1 MQSADSKT
9 SKFLI
14 ASIVVLDAMGIGIII
29 PVLPNLLTDVLNDNS
44 LGDAALWGGILA
56 SIFAIMQFLF
66 SPVLGTLSDQVGRK
80 PVLVIALFFM
90 IFYYLIMAWAQSIWL
105 LLFGRIIGGITA
117 ATHSTAS
124 AYMADISKPE
134 EKARNFGLIGAGFG
148 IGFVLGPI
156 IGGLLGELGPR
167 APFYMAAALS
177 AINLA
182 LCILMLPETVTDKIR
197 KTFTWR
203 GANPLGAFV
212 AISKFDSLRP
222 LLIVMLFYAIGT
234 AVYASIW
241 PFYTAEK
248 FDWDPGMIGLSL
260 TAYGICFAIVQGTLV
275 GPCIKKFG
283 ERNTVFI
290 GFVFEMMALLAIAI
304 VWNGWLLIALTPL
317 ASLGVISTPA
327 IQAMMSK
334 RIDDKSQGA
343 LQGVLGSTNAIAMI
357 VTPLLMT
364 WLFSI
369 FSDRNGAVY
378 FPGAPFLAATFLILI
393 CVVLFFRIRHPSGS

>member
-1 MQSADSKT
+1 
-9 SKFLI
+9 
-14 ASIVVLDAMGIGIII
+14 
-29 PVLPNLLTDVLNDNS
+29 
-44 LGDAALWGGILA
+44 
-56 SIFAIMQFLF
+56 
-66 SPVLGTLSDQVGRK
+66 
-80 PVLVIALFFM
+80 
-90 IFYYLIMAWAQSIWL
+90 
-105 LLFGRIIGGITA
+105 
-117 ATHSTAS
+117 
-124 AYMADISKPE
+124 
-134 EKARNFGLIGAGFG
+134 
-148 IGFVLGPI
+148 
-156 IGGLLGELGPR
+156 
-167 APFYMAAALS
+167 
-177 AINLA
+177 
-182 LCILMLPETVTDKIR
+182 
-197 KTFTWR
+197 
-203 GANPLGAFV
+203 
-212 AISKFDSLRP
+212 
-222 LLIVMLFYAIGT
+222 
-234 AVYASIW
+234 
-241 PFYTAEK
+241 
-248 FDWDPGMIGLSL
+248 MIGLSL
-260 TAYGICFAIVQGTLV
+260 TAYGICFAIVQGTMV

-393 CVVLFFRIRHPSGS
+393 CVVLFFKIRHPSGS